1 MLSKFQTHHV
11 IIPIPKFNTK
21 TNYLPQIDFLLTL
34 YRKRTKMVNES
45 KRNQKNAEKRLEE
58 ALLQVSNSFN
68 DVVIAPTSFV
78 K

>member
-1 MLSKFQTHHV
+1 
-11 IIPIPKFNTK
+11 
-21 TNYLPQIDFLLTL
+21 
-34 YRKRTKMVNES
+34 MVNEA

-68 DVVIAPTSFV
+68 DVVIAPTSV